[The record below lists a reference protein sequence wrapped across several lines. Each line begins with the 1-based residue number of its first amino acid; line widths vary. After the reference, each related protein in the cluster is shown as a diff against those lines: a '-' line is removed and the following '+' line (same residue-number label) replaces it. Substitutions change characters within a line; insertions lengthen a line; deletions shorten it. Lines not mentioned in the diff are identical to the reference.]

1 MSSIPTN
8 GQIWPRAAKFSF
20 KQKLQFGPSWR
31 VPVFLFSKISPPPP
45 PLPLLLRHPPAEL
58 LEEEGG
64 GRLVVLQG
72 QSHRVAS
79 LLNRD
84 VEV

>member
-1 MSSIPTN
+1 MDKF
-8 GQIWPRAAKFSF
+8 GRARQNFHLNKNYSLVHLGECPCFYS
-20 KQKLQFGPSWR
+20 QKS
-31 VPVFLFSKISPPPP
+31 VPPP